1 MDAGQVDDWMMGG
14 WKDARKKGRWM
25 IDGQAKGRMKR
36 GQKINLKIQW
46 LTGVNENGLNVLQYK
61 YSRLSLRCVGKN

>member
-25 IDGQAKGRMKR
+25 IDGGREGGRKEI
-36 GQKINLKIQW
+36 KI
-46 LTGVNENGLNVLQYK
+46 
-61 YSRLSLRCVGKN
+61 